1 VEHGGARSW
10 KATTNDRPALRIRQ
24 RLLTSFVPCLNRRPS
39 VRTWDETCGRWSACA
54 RAVENKH
61 GVVSPSLD
69 PADEFF
75 TIVQTST
82 ALATSQRTLCFI
94 VVDQVGGCP
103 RHLSLWDLLQEK
115 ISSLAEMTTMQTPQG
130 RVIGHVSRPPRHQ
143 GGKTVPPGHPLSS
156 GPSPAPCRWRTLVR
170 PVVPTVQK
178 KVQVGAHTRMLIP
191 LLFDLLPRFFITH
204 WFEVYRPIHIPF
216 TSQPVTPFLIHHTF
230 PREHQVESLAD
241 STHTTVLPN
250 DKFLDEK
257 TATQTKRTNEQ
268 AQHSLS

>member
-1 VEHGGARSW
+1 MEHGGARSW
-10 KATTNDRPALRIRQ
+10 KASTNDRPALRIRQ
-24 RLLTSFVPCLNRRPS
+24 RLLTSSVPCLNRRPS
-39 VRTWDETCGRWSACA
+39 VRTWDETCGRLCACA

-61 GVVSPSLD
+61 GLVSPSLD
-69 PADEFF
+69 RADEFF
-75 TIVQTST
+75 TIVQTSK

-130 RVIGHVSRPPRHQ
+130 RVIGHVPRPPRHQ
-143 GGKTVPPGHPLSS
+143 GGRRSRRATLCPAAPAQRHVGGVAGAPSS
-156 GPSPAPCRWRTLVR
+156 SNGAE
-170 PVVPTVQK
+170 

-216 TSQPVTPFLIHHTF
+216 TSQPVTPLIHIT
-230 PREHQVESLAD
+230 
-241 STHTTVLPN
+241 
-250 DKFLDEK
+250 
-257 TATQTKRTNEQ
+257 
-268 AQHSLS
+268 HSLVSINPNR